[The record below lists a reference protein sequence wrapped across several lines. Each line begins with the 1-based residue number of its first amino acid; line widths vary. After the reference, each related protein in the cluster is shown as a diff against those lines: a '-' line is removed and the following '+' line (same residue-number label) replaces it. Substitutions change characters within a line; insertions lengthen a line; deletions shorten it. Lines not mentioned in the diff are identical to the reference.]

1 MRPVIRIFEQK
12 RIFARSHYQQLIN
25 NISFTVQTTISI
37 SFFKVNLSF
46 RCTRSA
52 IRFHLLIASGPGK
65 RRIVIQKTLS
75 LQCLC
80 KCVFCE
86 LWCTEERER
95 ERKSREKNCGTNFFM
110 THLPRK
116 KFTKMLSTVTS
127 ACFTR

>member
-86 LWCTEERER
+86 RKTRTHENSSNSQTER
-95 ERKSREKNCGTNFFM
+95 RKT
-110 THLPRK
+110 RK
-116 KFTKMLSTVTS
+116 KIIVGRHFFLTTTTTTKTLVS
-127 ACFTR
+127 ASV